1 MPTTQQLTFGE
12 IEVVES
18 SGDVVTR
25 HYGYLEPDQATSGPL
40 PLVLV
45 FHGGG
50 GNMSV
55 VFNQL
60 AFGTLSPRSF
70 LTVFLQG
77 DGPELGSSPLPPGVP
92 TDGMWNCGH
101 LYQEGVLNQFR
112 RDDVAFVDALLLEV
126 TRRTATAGWRIDQS
140 RTYAVGYS
148 NGGMMA
154 YRLAAERS
162 SEFAAIAVIAGSI
175 GGHPD
180 PDDPT
185 LDAHINHP
193 ATFDAEPVSV
203 LHIHGLL
210 DTSVPFQGGI
220 GEQRVPADPRS
231 DLTVADAI
239 ESWVSHNGCDARPEI
254 DVYPDGLRRRWSD
267 GRDGTEVQL
276 LTSPSAGHE
285 VPPGVFDLIEPF
297 LLSHHK

>member
-1 MPTTQQLTFGE
+1 MPATQQLVLGE
-12 IEVVES
+12 IGVVEA

-25 HYGYLEPDQATSGPL
+25 HYGYVEPDPATSGPL

-55 VFNQL
+55 IFNQL
-60 AFGTLSPRSF
+60 GFGTMSPRSF

-77 DGPELGSSPLPPGVP
+77 DGPELGSNPFPPGVP

-101 LYQEGVLNQFR
+101 LYQEGVLDQFR

-162 SEFAAIAVIAGSI
+162 SDFAAIAVIAGSI

-180 PDDPT
+180 PGDPA
-185 LDAHINHP
+185 LGFHVNHP
-193 ATFDAEPVSV
+193 ALFDAESLSV
-203 LHIHGLL
+203 MHIHGLL
-210 DTSVPFQGGI
+210 DTSVPVHGGI
-220 GEQRVPADPRS
+220 GEQGVPVDPRS
-231 DLTVADAI
+231 DLSVDDAI
-239 ESWVSHNGCDARPEI
+239 DIWVTHNDCGAKPAIDAYTE
-254 DVYPDGLRRRWSD
+254 GLRRTWTD

-276 LTSPSAGHE
+276 LTSPSVAHE
-285 VPPGVFDLIEPF
+285 VPEDVLLLIEPF
-297 LLSHHK
+297 LLSHSK